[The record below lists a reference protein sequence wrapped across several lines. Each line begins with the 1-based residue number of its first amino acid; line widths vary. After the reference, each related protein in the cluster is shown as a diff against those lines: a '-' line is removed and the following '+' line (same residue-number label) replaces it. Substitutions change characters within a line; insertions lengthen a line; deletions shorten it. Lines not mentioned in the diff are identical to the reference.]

1 MTTAPLLSTGN
12 NNVHSLIAQN
22 ATKWGQQQQQQQQQG
37 GIHLVLTVPMS
48 RTTPTQNV
56 CIKTLQNEMRIG
68 TDIVMYIAYEKRDT
82 APRRGNIKARS

>member
-22 ATKWGQQQQQQQQQG
+22 AAKWGHHQQQRQPG

-56 CIKTLQNEMRIG
+56 CIKTLQNEMRNG
-68 TDIVMYIAYEKRDT
+68 TDIEMYIASQKRDT

>member
-22 ATKWGQQQQQQQQQG
+22 ATKWGQQQQQPG
-37 GIHLVLTVPMS
+37 GIPLVLTVPMS

-56 CIKTLQNEMRIG
+56 CIKTLQNEMRNG
-68 TDIVMYIAYEKRDT
+68 TDIEMYIASEKRDT